1 MTKHTFVDVAFL
13 PGGGDVCLVDAE
25 FFKRVSARYY
35 IATTAAPTADL
46 LKAMVVGKKAS
57 SGDSTEGGNREVS
70 LILARDSPCL
80 LEWAGL
86 NEKRLVDAKID
97 LLTVAERSTIQ
108 VMTVE
113 GAGNGD
119 ISCPGFRLDF

>member
-1 MTKHTFVDVAFL
+1 MPNDF
-13 PGGGDVCLVDAE
+13 
-25 FFKRVSARYY
+25 YY
-35 IATTAAPTADL
+35 LT
-46 LKAMVVGKKAS
+46 
-57 SGDSTEGGNREVS
+57 GDSTEGGNREVS